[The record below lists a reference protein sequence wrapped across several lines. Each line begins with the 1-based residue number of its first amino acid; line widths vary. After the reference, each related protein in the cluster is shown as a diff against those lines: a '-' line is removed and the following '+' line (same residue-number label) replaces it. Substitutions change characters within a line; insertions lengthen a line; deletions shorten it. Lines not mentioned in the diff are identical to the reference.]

1 MGSASTILTGPVH
14 LALTAIP
21 RELEKIVR
29 LRTLLKVNQ
38 QPILGVA

>member
-14 LALTAIP
+14 LALAAIP
-21 RELEKIVR
+21 TELGKIVR